1 MENPNLHHPEVS
13 SAPAACQP
21 PPDLRPPASRPPLGS
36 FHPNR
41 RPASRPHP
49 PSARAATGP
58 SPLVPPPTI
67 PPSAARGAA
76 AAPGT
81 PHVDESGGTLQPP
94 LCLSPSPAPAIAV
107 VILRDPVA
115 PPFLPLPSPP
125 NGTSGSCRRG
135 SLSLFP
141 SLSRIRNLASGVS
154 STLEFAWGGTT
165 VRVRGNA
172 GGCRDCTIDGVSVSE
187 EEDLEGFY
195 RQRRRR
201 WRYGRCDQRGSAL
214 ERRERD
220 DVEITGVLRSVA
232 AERGAR
238 QVGSGHRDY
247 VLMIIFEVTHT
258 HDYI

>member
-1 MENPNLHHPEVS
+1 
-13 SAPAACQP
+13 
-21 PPDLRPPASRPPLGS
+21 
-36 FHPNR
+36 
-41 RPASRPHP
+41 
-49 PSARAATGP
+49 
-58 SPLVPPPTI
+58 
-67 PPSAARGAA
+67 
-76 AAPGT
+76 
-81 PHVDESGGTLQPP
+81 
-94 LCLSPSPAPAIAV
+94 
-107 VILRDPVA
+107 
-115 PPFLPLPSPP
+115 
-125 NGTSGSCRRG
+125 
-135 SLSLFP
+135 
-141 SLSRIRNLASGVS
+141 
-154 STLEFAWGGTT
+154 